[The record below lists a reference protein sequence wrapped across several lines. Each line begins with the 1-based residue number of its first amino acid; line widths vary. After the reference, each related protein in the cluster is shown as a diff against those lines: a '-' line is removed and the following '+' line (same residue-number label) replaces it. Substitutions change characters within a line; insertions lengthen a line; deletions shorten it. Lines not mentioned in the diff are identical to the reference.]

1 MCLICCIKYFG
12 ISFIPGSHSYTLCT
26 FGTIPVYF
34 MVIRYKKES
43 SYIHIFIHFFVHVLA
58 PISFL
63 FFIFCTECFKTK
75 LCCYFCRDFLI
86 FLCKISYS
94 FYQTGFYRIL
104 EVIIKLD
111 IIIIF
116 PLIGY
121 LKRRNLK

>member
-1 MCLICCIKYFG
+1 MFNLLHKVLWDLFYTRLSFLYSLYLWYHTCLFYGHWIQK
-12 ISFIPGSHSYTLCT
+12 
-26 FGTIPVYF
+26 
-34 MVIRYKKES
+34 R
-43 SYIHIFIHFFVHVLA
+43 IFIYSYFHSFFVHVLA

-63 FFIFCTECFKTK
+63 FFIFCTECFKTE